1 MKSENEI
8 IAQAALDDSKKNKDT
23 NWNEVV
29 ISIPNYIN
37 KKATSMYVRFVSGVS
52 TSRNDI
58 MLFAPLANLT
68 TGENVGSQLYID
80 DVELIYDY
88 QE

>member
-1 MKSENEI
+1 M
-8 IAQAALDDSKKNKDT
+8 
-23 NWNEVV
+23 

-58 MLFAPLANLT
+58 MLSAPLANLT

>member
-1 MKSENEI
+1 
-8 IAQAALDDSKKNKDT
+8 
-23 NWNEVV
+23 
-29 ISIPNYIN
+29 
-37 KKATSMYVRFVSGVS
+37 MYVRFVSGVS
-52 TSRNDI
+52 TSKDDI
-58 MLFAPLANLT
+58 MLFAPFADLT

>member
-1 MKSENEI
+1 
-8 IAQAALDDSKKNKDT
+8 
-23 NWNEVV
+23 
-29 ISIPNYIN
+29 
-37 KKATSMYVRFVSGVS
+37 MYVRFVSGVS

>member
-1 MKSENEI
+1 MI
-8 IAQAALDDSKKNKDT
+8 CM
-23 NWNEVV
+23 
-29 ISIPNYIN
+29 PNYSN

-52 TSRNDI
+52 TSKDDI
-58 MLFAPLANLT
+58 MLFAPFADLT